1 MKTTDIAIIQSL
13 LTRFYDGTTTPAEER
28 RLAEFFRSADVPREL
43 EPDRRLFLQLSQLAA
58 APEPENLENE
68 LTAFVARLA
77 AADVAP
83 SAEAP
88 SKPSLTHLPRRK
100 TPPKTWL
107 RAAAAVTLLLA
118 LGGGMLTYQHRTDP
132 FRDTC
137 ATPEEAAVQIRKANE
152 IINRS
157 FAQLSQALPQ
167 AVRMSEYTITNT
179 K

>member
-1 MKTTDIAIIQSL
+1 M
-13 LTRFYDGTTTPAEER
+13 
-28 RLAEFFRSADVPREL
+28 AEFFRSSDVPREL
-43 EPDRRLFLQLSQLAA
+43 ESDRQLFLQLSQLAA
-58 APEPENLENE
+58 APAPENLENE

-77 AADVAP
+77 AADADAAP

-88 SKPSLTHLPRRK
+88 AKPSPMHLFRRK

-137 ATPEEAAVQIRKANE
+137 ATTEEAAVQVRKANE

-167 AVRMSEYTITNT
+167 AVRMSEYTVTTT